1 MFGLFPRIL
10 NELFI
15 LFILSL
21 VLNVNY
27 QVLKKKKKKKLP
39 IDK

>member
-1 MFGLFPRIL
+1 MSGLFPRIL

-27 QVLKKKKKKKLP
+27 QVLKKKKKKLP